1 MEASRRVQ
9 GRTVTDK
16 DIKTIQSIIASNPT
30 WHRTRISQELCNLWN
45 WKNDTGKPKDIAAR
59 AMLRKLDK
67 ENLINLPAPVRSA
80 NNAYRYQSKQEEPKY
95 QPIDERL
102 AVIQPIEIKQVR
114 TQAEVLLFRSLLSH
128 FHYLG
133 YSGPVGENLRYLIYD
148 REDRIL
154 GCLLFGAP
162 AWSVAC
168 RDRYIGWDESD
179 RRKGLSRIA
188 NNMRFLILPEVK
200 VPHLAS
206 HILGKISRRV
216 SMDWNNKYG
225 HPIALLETY
234 VENNRFRGTCY
245 KAANWVKAGET
256 TGRTRNHRTCK
267 PKVPIKSVWLYP
279 LRSQYHK
286 ITSGELQS

>member
-1 MEASRRVQ
+1 MEASRKVQ
-9 GRTVTDK
+9 GRIVTDK
-16 DIKTIQSIIASNPT
+16 DIKTIQSIIKSNPT
-30 WHRTRISQELCNLWN
+30 WHRTRISQELCQLWN
-45 WKNDTGKPKDIAAR
+45 WRNDTGKLKDIAAR

-67 ENLINLPAPVRSA
+67 ENLIDLPAPVRSA
-80 NNAYRYQSKQEEPKY
+80 NNTYRYQSKQEEPKY
-95 QPIDERL
+95 QPIKERL
-102 AVIQPIEIKQVR
+102 SVIQPIRITQVK
-114 TQAEVLLFRSLLSH
+114 TQEQARFFRALLSH

-133 YSGPVGENLRYLIYD
+133 YSGPVGENLQYLVYD
-148 REDRIL
+148 CDDRIL

-168 RDRYIGWDESD
+168 RDSYIGWDESD
-179 RRKGLSRIA
+179 RRKGLFRIA

-206 HILGKISRRV
+206 HLLGKISRRV
-216 SMDWNNKYG
+216 SVDWKDKYG

-256 TGRTRNHRTCK
+256 TGRTRNHRTGK

-279 LRSQYHK
+279 LRPLYHTL
-286 ITSGELQS
+286 TSGGLQS